1 MTCAKM
7 SNLKTKELIVRKE
20 EMSILNSQL
29 LFEEKIDKI
38 GRLEIIYEFYSKR
51 IRKPKFE
58 WQMILTKKLFESCK
72 EKKLSQQK
80 IFETLKLFVKRSKGA
95 KRFNVQ

>member
-7 SNLKTKELIVRKE
+7 SNLKTKGTELIVWKE
-20 EMSILNSQL
+20 EMSILNAKF

-38 GRLEIIYEFYSKR
+38 DRQEIIYEFYLKR

-58 WQMILTKKLFESCK
+58 
-72 EKKLSQQK
+72 
-80 IFETLKLFVKRSKGA
+80 
-95 KRFNVQ
+95 

>member
-7 SNLKTKELIVRKE
+7 SNLKTKGTELIVWTE
-20 EMSILNSQL
+20 EMSILNDLHKNTQF

-38 GRLEIIYEFYSKR
+38 DRLEIIYEFYSKR

-58 WQMILTKKLFESCK
+58 WQMILTKKTIWENK
-72 EKKLSQQK
+72 EKNPPNKNY
-80 IFETLKLFVKRSKGA
+80 LKY
-95 KRFNVQ
+95 